1 MSDQKVREV
10 TMTMGRPRGFDADEV
25 LESAL
30 RVFWTKG
37 YEGTTMADL
46 SAATNLRPGSIYAAF
61 GSKEGLFR
69 QVVDRYSDTV
79 YGYGAHALAA
89 GTAREVARRFLFGA
103 ADATTG
109 PDTPPGCLLVQGALA
124 TGDAASEIRTDLSAR
139 RQAAEV
145 LLTERFTRARA
156 AGDLPAGVEA
166 RDAAAYLLAL
176 SQGFAVQAASGASRE
191 DLRRLAELALLRLP
205 WE

>member
-1 MSDQKVREV
+1 
-10 TMTMGRPRGFDADEV
+10 MGRPREFDVERV

-46 SAATNLRPGSIYAAF
+46 SAATNLKAGSIYGAF
-61 GSKEGLFR
+61 GSKSGLFK
-69 QVVDRYSDTV
+69 QVVDRYRDTV
-79 YGYGAHALAA
+79 FGYGTAALEAD
-89 GTAREVARRFLFGA
+89 TVREVVRRWLLGA

-109 PDTPPGCLLVQGALA
+109 PDTPPGCLLVQGALV
-124 TGDAASEIRTDLSAR
+124 TGDAAAEARADLCAR

-145 LLTERFTRARA
+145 VLTERFASARETD
-156 AGDLPAGVEA
+156 DLPVTVEP
-166 RDAAAYLLAL
+166 RDAAAYVIAL
-176 SQGFAVQAASGASRE
+176 SQGFAVQAASGASRA
-191 DLRRLAELALLRLP
+191 DLRRLAELALLKLP

>member
-1 MSDQKVREV
+1 MAI
-10 TMTMGRPRGFDADEV
+10 GRPREFDVERV

-30 RVFWTKG
+30 RLFWTRG

-46 SAATNLRPGSIYAAF
+46 SAATNLKAGSIYGAF
-61 GSKEGLFR
+61 GSKAGLFK
-69 QVVDRYSDTV
+69 QVVERYSTTIF
-79 YGYGAHALAA
+79 GYGAAALEADS
-89 GTAREVARRFLFGA
+89 AREVVRRWLLGA

-124 TGDAASEIRTDLSAR
+124 TGDASTDAKIDLCAR

-145 LLTERFTRARA
+145 MLTERFTRARE
-156 AGDLPAGVEA
+156 AGDLPPTVEP
-166 RDAAAYLLAL
+166 RHAAAYVIAL
-176 SQGFAVQAASGASRE
+176 SQGIAVQAASGASRE